1 MERSKVLREG
11 VLVGLAGATAVA
23 LWFLV
28 YDLAAGRPFRTPALL
43 GAALLHGLRDPAD
56 LIVTPGLVLE
66 CTLVHGVLFVLFG
79 WAAAGLFTLADRD
92 RHVLFA
98 AFMLFMCFEAA
109 AFAAATVLASW
120 LLHTLEPWAILGA
133 NLIATVVMLS
143 LLFHH
148 HRRSPR
154 EVLTSAE

>member
-1 MERSKVLREG
+1 MERSRVLREG
-11 VLVGLAGATAVA
+11 VLVGLAGAAAVA

-28 YDLAAGRPFRTPALL
+28 YDVAGGRPFRTPALL

-56 LIVTPGLVLE
+56 LIITPGLVLQY
-66 CTLVHGVLFVLFG
+66 TFVHAVLFVSFG

-98 AFMLFMCFEAA
+98 AFMLFLCFEVAA
-109 AFAAATVLASW
+109 LAAGMVLASW
-120 LLHTLEPWAILGA
+120 LLHTLEPWTILGA

-143 LLFHH
+143 LLFRH
-148 HRRSPR
+148 HRRSPS
-154 EVLTSAE
+154 EVLTSGE